1 MVLGGGLGF
10 RVSCCCQS
18 LEIKSFDTSLCKV
31 GSFDFH
37 PIIYSCEI
45 VLDIIQFFFSHMILL
60 QGVVMPLWISLCI
73 HKIGSLSSYVRL
85 IVNMIMLPL
94 PLSFAVQ
101 YE

>member
-1 MVLGGGLGF
+1 
-10 RVSCCCQS
+10 
-18 LEIKSFDTSLCKV
+18 
-31 GSFDFH
+31 
-37 PIIYSCEI
+37 